1 MTDPSDSVRSSDR
14 PVPSRGDW
22 TRRRVLKAVSAAGV
36 GSAVFGRALVALAQG
51 PTGGKVTPEMIRE
64 AEWVSGIRLT
74 DEQRKLMLAGV
85 QQQMEDF
92 AKLRAV
98 PLDNAVPP
106 ALIFDPA
113 PGSGSPAAPRSALEI
128 PLDEEP
134 DEPESWDDLAFAP
147 VTELAARLH
156 SRLFSSVEITHVYL
170 DRIRR
175 YDGMLSVA
183 VSVLEERALR
193 QAEKADRETAAGRY
207 RGPLHGVPFGLKD
220 LFSVPGTRTTWGA
233 GIFRDQRRGEKAT
246 VAARLE
252 EAGAVLLV
260 KTSVGELARGDVWFG
275 GTTKNPWKTDQ
286 GSSGSSAGSAAATAA
301 GLVGFAIG
309 TETWGSIVSP
319 CTRCGVTG
327 LRPTFGRVSRH
338 GAMALAWSMDK
349 VGPIARSV
357 EDCAIVFHAIHGA
370 DGLDPAAV
378 DRPFEWRPRRD
389 VRTIRVGIAEA
400 LFEEDYAKLA
410 EKESEKRGLEEWQ
423 AIDARALAALRER
436 GLDTRP
442 VSIPADLPV
451 GALSCILTAEAAA
464 AFDELTRTG
473 RDAGLVR
480 QVADAW
486 PNVFRLGQTIPAVE
500 YLRANRVRTL
510 AMRAMEDLFREIE
523 VLVVPTFGGDV
534 LLLTNLTGHPA
545 VVVPDGFRESDGTP
559 VSLTFVGRLFG
570 ETEVLAVAR
579 AFQEATTFHLERPR
593 AFRE

>member
-1 MTDPSDSVRSSDR
+1 MIPMDDRALRSGS
-14 PVPSRGDW
+14 PASSRREW
-22 TRRRVLKAVSAAGV
+22 TRRRVLKAVSAAGI
-36 GSAVFGRALVALAQG
+36 GSAVFGRALAALAQG
-51 PTGGKVTPEMIRE
+51 PAGGKVTPEMIRQ
-64 AEWVSGIRLT
+64 AEWISGLRLT
-74 DEQRKLMLAGV
+74 DEQRKLMLQGV

-92 AKLRAV
+92 ARLRAV

-106 ALIFDPA
+106 ALLFDPA
-113 PGSGSPAAPRSALEI
+113 PGRRDPGAPRTALEI

-134 DEPESWDDLAFAP
+134 DEPASWDDLAFAP
-147 VTELAARLH
+147 VTELAAHLH
-156 SRLFSSVEITHVYL
+156 SRLFSSVEITRLYL

-175 YDGMLSVA
+175 FDGLLSAA
-183 VSVLEERALR
+183 VSVLEERAIR
-193 QAEKADRETAAGRY
+193 QAEKADREMAAGRY

-233 GIFRDQRRGEKAT
+233 GIFRDQERPEYAT

-252 EAGAVLLV
+252 EAGGVLLV
-260 KTSVGELARGDVWFG
+260 KTSAGELAWGDVWYG
-275 GTTKNPWKTDQ
+275 GTTKNPWKPDQ
-286 GSSGSSAGSAAATAA
+286 GSSGSSAGSAAATSA

-370 DGLDPAAV
+370 DGLDPTAV

-389 VRTIRVGIAEA
+389 VRSIRVGIAEA
-400 LFEEDYAKLA
+400 LFEEDYAKTA
-410 EKESEKRGLEEWQ
+410 ETEEERRGLREWQ

-436 GLDTRP
+436 GLDRRA
-442 VSIPADLPV
+442 VAIPADLPV

-473 RDAGLVR
+473 RDEGLVR

-500 YLRANRVRTL
+500 YLRANRIRWL
-510 AMRAMEDLFREIE
+510 AMRAMEELFREVE

-545 VVVPDGFRESDGTP
+545 VVVPDGFRDSDGTP
-559 VSLTFVGRLFG
+559 VSLTFVGRLYG
-570 ETEVLAVAR
+570 ETEVLSVAH
-579 AFQEATTFHLERPR
+579 AFQEATTFHLERPLL
-593 AFRE
+593 